1 MRKSFESYLVDAV
14 YWKAMNVCAKYVTNK
29 YKIVNHC
36 MRASNYMNENYK
48 CILENKYIKNCYSY
62 SEIGW
67 SQLFEQYFAKKDD
80 KLSKKIFTLYIYGM
94 NFVEIASE
102 LKISAAKARNTF
114 YKVLPE
120 IRQVVSNQAFL
131 D

>member
-1 MRKSFESYLVDAV
+1 
-14 YWKAMNVCAKYVTNK
+14 
-29 YKIVNHC
+29 
-36 MRASNYMNENYK
+36 
-48 CILENKYIKNCYSY
+48 
-62 SEIGW
+62 
-67 SQLFEQYFAKKDD
+67 
-80 KLSKKIFTLYIYGM
+80 M
-94 NFVEIASE
+94 NFAEIADE